1 MPLTSFFEPTF
12 LPHSI
17 MKQNLETKVGL
28 FLMFGIAVICTLI
41 ICFGAVG
48 DLFKPTYTLTLT
60 FPDASGLLKGSEV
73 YLSGA
78 EIGKVTTDPQ
88 PIPDSQQV
96 EVKLKIDNKVRIR
109 TDAIYTIGSA
119 GLLGDR
125 YVEVTPHEYPPNTPE
140 GDRKPFVTSGGAP
153 IQGAQTPSI
162 DSLTAAAQPL
172 IIKANAIADQISD
185 MITKLNTQI
194 LSGTSTED
202 IKATI
207 IQLRSLVKNAND
219 MVQNGTVMIKNGN
232 DVLVDVKDSKGPL
245 GLAIN
250 DRESAERLKAT
261 LKNLEDL
268 SANLKE
274 HGVLFY
280 SNTNDSSDKKKK

>member
-1 MPLTSFFEPTF
+1 
-12 LPHSI
+12 

-28 FLMFGIAVICTLI
+28 FLMFGIAIICTLI

-88 PIPDSQQV
+88 PIPDQQRV
-96 EVKLKIDNKVRIR
+96 QVKLKIDNKVRIR
-109 TDAIYTIGSA
+109 TDASYTIGSA

-140 GDRKPFVTSGGAP
+140 DKRAGFVAAGTKIDGAP
-153 IQGAQTPSI
+153 TASI
-162 DSLTAAAQPL
+162 DSLTNAALPL
-172 IIKANAIADQISD
+172 IVKANAIADQLND
-185 MITKLNTQI
+185 MITKLNTEVF
-194 LSGTSTED
+194 SGTSTD
-202 IKATI
+202 DLKITI
-207 IQLRSLVKNAND
+207 GDLRKLVKNAND
-219 MVQNGTVMIKNGN
+219 MVQSGTVMLKNGN

-280 SNTNDSSDKKKK
+280 SNDASDKKKK

>member
-1 MPLTSFFEPTF
+1 
-12 LPHSI
+12 

-48 DLFKPTYTLTLT
+48 DLFKPTYTLTVT

-73 YLSGA
+73 YLAGA
-78 EIGKVTTDPQ
+78 EIGKVTTDPT
-88 PIPDSQQV
+88 PIPDSQRV
-96 EVKLKIDNKVRIR
+96 EVKLKIDDKVKIR

-125 YVEVTPHEYPPNTPE
+125 FVQVSPHEYPPNTPE
-140 GDRKPFVTSGGAP
+140 SERKGYVAPDSRVEGA
-153 IQGAQTPSI
+153 GTASI
-162 DSLTAAAQPL
+162 DSLTNAALPL
-172 IIKANAIADQISD
+172 IVKANQIADQLND
-185 MITKLNTQI
+185 MITKLNTQVF
-194 LSGTSTED
+194 SGTSTD
-202 IKATI
+202 DLKITI
-207 IQLRSLVKNAND
+207 AELRKLVKNAND
-219 MVQNGTVMIKNGN
+219 MVQSGTVMLKNGN

-250 DRESAERLKAT
+250 DRESADRLKVT

-268 SANLKE
+268 SANLKQ

-280 SNTNDSSDKKKK
+280 SDSNDSSDKKKR

>member
-1 MPLTSFFEPTF
+1 
-12 LPHSI
+12 

-28 FLMFGIAVICTLI
+28 FLMFGIAIICTLI

-48 DLFKPTYTLTLT
+48 DLFKPTYSLTLT

-78 EIGKVTTDPQ
+78 EVGKVTTDPQ
-88 PIPDSQQV
+88 PVPDSQ
-96 EVKLKIDNKVRIR
+96 EVTVSLKIDSKVRIR
-109 TDAIYTIGSA
+109 KDAQFTIGSS

-125 YVEVTPHEYPPNTPE
+125 YVEVTPQTY
-140 GDRKPFVTSGGAP
+140 TSGKSDEEKAKYVTDGEHLS
-153 IQGAQTPSI
+153 GSSTPSLESI
-162 DSLTAAAQPL
+162 TTLAQPL
-172 IIKANAIADQISD
+172 IIKANAIADQLDD
-185 MITKLNTQI
+185 MITKLNTQV

-202 IKATI
+202 LKETVVD
-207 IQLRSLVKNAND
+207 LRNLVKKGNTLADSGTEMLKNA
-219 MVQNGTVMIKNGN
+219 N

-268 SANLKE
+268 SRNLKL

-280 SNTNDSSDKKKK
+280 SDTSDSSDKKNK

>member
-1 MPLTSFFEPTF
+1 
-12 LPHSI
+12 

-88 PIPDSQQV
+88 PIPDTQRV

-109 TDAIYTIGSA
+109 TDATYTIGSA

-125 YVEVTPHEYPPNTPE
+125 YVEVTPHQYPDNTPE
-140 GDRKPFVTSGGAP
+140 SDRKPFVDPSKP
-153 IQGAQTPSI
+153 IEGSETPNLDSI
-162 DSLTAAAQPL
+162 TKAAQPL
-172 IIKANAIADQISD
+172 IIKANAIADQLND
-185 MITKLNTQI
+185 MITKLNTQVF
-194 LSGTSTED
+194 SGTSTD
-202 IKATI
+202 DLKITI
-207 IQLRSLVKNAND
+207 TDLRKLVKNAND
-219 MVQNGTVMIKNGN
+219 MVTSGTVMLKNGN

-250 DRESAERLKAT
+250 DRESADRLKAT

-280 SNTNDSSDKKKK
+280 SNTNDSADKKKK

>member
-1 MPLTSFFEPTF
+1 
-12 LPHSI
+12 

-28 FLMFGIAVICTLI
+28 FLMFGIAVVCTLI

-48 DLFKPTYTLTLT
+48 DLFKPTYSLTLT

-78 EIGKVTTDPQ
+78 EVGKVTTDPEAV
-88 PIPDSQQV
+88 PDNQS
-96 EVKLKIDNKVRIR
+96 VKVKIKIDEKVHIR
-109 TDAIYTIGSA
+109 KDATFTIGSS

-125 YVEVTPHEYPPNTPE
+125 YVAIEPHIYDPGTPE
-140 GDRKPFVTSGGAP
+140 DQKAPFVKDGEPLTGLA
-153 IQGAQTPSI
+153 TPGI
-162 DSLTAAAQPL
+162 ESLTKAAQPL
-172 IIKANAIADQISD
+172 ILKANDIADQLKQ
-185 MITKLNTQI
+185 MIDKLNKEV

-202 IKATI
+202 LKMTI
-207 IQLRSLVKNAND
+207 SDLRKLVKNAND
-219 MVQNGTVMIKNGN
+219 MVANGTVMLGNAN
-232 DVLVDVKDSKGPL
+232 DVLVDVKNSKGPL

-250 DRESAERLKAT
+250 DHESAERLKAT
-261 LKNLEDL
+261 LKNLEVL

-280 SNTNDSSDKKKK
+280 SNDAKPTDTSDDGNRSRRRK

>member
-88 PIPDSQQV
+88 PIPDQQLV
-96 EVKLKIDNKVRIR
+96 QVKLKIDNKVRIR
-109 TDAIYTIGSA
+109 TDATYTIGSS

-125 YVEVTPHEYPPNTPE
+125 YVEVTPYEYPPNTPE
-140 GDRKPFVTSGGAP
+140 ENRKPFVAP
-153 IQGAQTPSI
+153 GVTIAGSQTPSI
-162 DSLTAAAQPL
+162 DSLMSTVQPL
-172 IIKANAIADQISD
+172 IIKANGIADQISD

-250 DRESAERLKAT
+250 DRESAERLKVT